1 MSGKC
6 FDMEM
11 GKRVILRPQEDGVDE
26 QIWYEDRNSQIRNK
40 VADAI
45 LDLQGTVATMIS
57 LTRLRSFE
65 LLYILPGVLV
75 PQYDVITFRS
85 KFNLLFIY

>member
-1 MSGKC
+1 
-6 FDMEM
+6 MEM

-57 LTRLRSFE
+57 LTRLRSFV